1 MDNSLLQIRDFGTKE
16 IEQAVKTFT
25 QNPQGMAEF
34 VEAVKQEAL
43 GRAVAFIGDV
53 LTGYDTILRESAS
66 RRKDW
71 DIVRRDTK
79 SLITSIGDVRFSKT
93 LFKNKNNGERRYL
106 LDDFL
111 GAEAHERLSEDAEAA
126 LLEEAVQTS
135 YRRGGMAVSILDSV
149 SKETV
154 KDKIH
159 ALEFPPEKKHRGRK
173 RIVDY
178 LFIDADE
185 DHVAL
190 QFQEKKGD
198 LQINAAGRKCNG
210 AISKL
215 VYVYEGVEP
224 EAPRSKRHHLINPH
238 YFSGTY
244 EGKKNKD
251 LWDKIYTYL
260 ENTYDLSRVKKIY
273 LSGDGGEWIKSG
285 GRRLHGVT
293 YALDEFHMR
302 EYLIQMTRHLQDSA
316 EEAQKVLISVIK
328 EDTKEEFLSFMDML
342 MGYAETDAER
352 RNVQAGADYLLNNW
366 MAAKVRL
373 TDRKV
378 LRGCSAEG
386 HVSHVLSARMS
397 RGPMG
402 WSRRGVDKMSRLRA
416 YKWNGGDMLE
426 LVRYQRQAPKAPVE
440 KDVLSASEIISSE
453 HNGGPTWGRYVDSLQ
468 VETSAEIKKI
478 MNIGMHD
485 FIWRLW

>member
-1 MDNSLLQIRDFGTKE
+1 MNNSLQQSDGFGTRK
-16 IEQAVKTFT
+16 IEQAVKKFT
-25 QNPQGMAEF
+25 KNPQGMAEF
-34 VEAVKQEAL
+34 VEEIKQEAL
-43 GRAVAFIGDV
+43 GIAVAFIGDV

-66 RRKDW
+66 RIENW
-71 DIVRRDTK
+71 EIVRRDQKTM
-79 SLITSIGDVRFSKT
+79 ITSIGCVRFSKT
-93 LFKNKNNGERRYL
+93 LFKNKHNGERKYL

-126 LLEEAVQTS
+126 LLKEAVQTS
-135 YRRGGMAVSILDSV
+135 YRRGGMSVSILDSV

-154 KDKIH
+154 KNKIH

-178 LFIDADE
+178 LFVDADE

-198 LQINAAGRKCNG
+198 LRINTSGRKCNG

-215 VYVYEGVEP
+215 VYVYEGIES
-224 EAPRSKRHHLINPH
+224 EAPRSKRHRLINPH

-244 EGKKNKD
+244 EGGKNKN
-251 LWDKIYTYL
+251 LWDEVYTYM
-260 ENTYDLSRVKKIY
+260 ENTYDLSKVKKVYIN
-273 LSGDGGEWIKSG
+273 GDGGEWIKSG
-285 GRRLHGVT
+285 GRRLHGAT

-302 EYLIQMTRHLQDSA
+302 EYLVRMTRHLKDSA

-328 EDTKEEFLSFMDML
+328 EDTKEEFLSYMDML
-342 MGYAETDAER
+342 MEYAETDSER
-352 RNVQAGADYLLNNW
+352 HNVQAGSDYILNNW
-366 MAAKVRL
+366 TAAKVRL

-386 HVSHVLSARMS
+386 HVSHILSARMS

-402 WSRRGVDKMSRLRA
+402 WSRRGVDRMSRLRA
-416 YKWNGGDMLE
+416 YMWNGGKMLD
-426 LVRYQRQAPKAPVE
+426 LVRYQRQPKERTIE
-440 KDVLSASEIISSE
+440 KDVLSASEIIRSE
-453 HNGGPTWGRYVDSLQ
+453 HNDVPEWGKYVENLQ
-468 VETSAEIKKI
+468 TETSTEIKKI
-478 MNIGMHD
+478 MSIGMYD